1 MCLCIYLFVYRHTT
15 NLSKTL
21 SEIIGLWNVTPILE
35 ECTIILYAILNVTL
49 KCEKL
54 YRHRNSKFCTLQKLK
69 EHIE

>member
-21 SEIIGLWNVTPILE
+21 SEIIGLWNVTPIL
-35 ECTIILYAILNVTL
+35 AILNVTL

-69 EHIE
+69 EQLE